1 MKYQL
6 QNYKNDHVNKDYT
19 LKQRNKGTL
28 CEPLK
33 SALKALNIYG
43 KHDISTK
50 NLKKLKPAN

>member
-19 LKQRNKGTL
+19 LKQPNKGTL

-33 SALKALNIYG
+33 SPLKALNIYG

-50 NLKKLKPAN
+50 NLKSQTS